1 MKLRNFF
8 ALFLSLVLLM
18 GLNGC
23 APGANSSSALIT
35 VKLKKTQELNTRA
48 AAYWSESKKPQQ
60 IGEPVSVVEYAAPF
74 SYGLQYPKT
83 GYQSVDDMIAQA
95 VAERRAAFDKK
106 YLLPENLPESG
117 KPSADTALFLR
128 YETYLTEDGNLSLVL
143 FEREEPADAAPVTQ
157 LYILHYDLAAGTA
170 QKPEDLMWERFRENA
185 SAYTQKYFLETE
197 PYKKGLF
204 GDYKKTLASDSS
216 TFDRF
221 ALTDDGVLFYFEP
234 YQLFPGSYGL
244 VRLIIPYED
253 MRAKAAPPQAAPD
266 IAGFDAEKPMV
277 ALTFDD
283 GPNPRN
289 TGAILDTLEQYNAV
303 ATFFD
308 LGSLVE
314 RYPAVVQREIALG
327 CEVGSHSYNHKDF
340 KKLSNAEIS
349 NDVKAVSRAFQSA
362 IGQEPT
368 LFRPPYGNTNQ
379 RVNGQIPMPLV
390 LWSVDTL
397 DWKSRN
403 ATSVMAAVKK
413 AGNLDGKVILMH
425 GIYESSA
432 EATAQLVPYLLEEG
446 YQLVT
451 VSQLIE
457 AKYGETPQPSKLY
470 GYDYFQ

>member
-1 MKLRNFF
+1 MKIRNFF
-8 ALFLSLVLLM
+8 AFFLSFVLLA

-23 APGANSSSALIT
+23 APSVGSSSALIA
-35 VKLKKTQELNTRA
+35 VKVKKTQELNAHA
-48 AAYWSESKKPQQ
+48 AAYWAESKNPQQ

-83 GYQSVDDMIAQA
+83 GYQNIDDLIVQA
-95 VAERRAAFDKK
+95 VAERRAEFDKK
-106 YLLPENLPESG
+106 YLLPENLPKNG
-117 KPSADTALFLR
+117 KPSADTTLLLR
-128 YETYLTEDGNLSLVL
+128 YETYLAEDDHLSLVL
-143 FEREEPADAAPVTQ
+143 FERQEPAGGAPETQ
-157 LYILHYDLAAGTA
+157 LHILHFDLAGGAA
-170 QKPEDLMWERFRENA
+170 QSPEDLMWERFRENA

-204 GDYKKTLASDSS
+204 GDYAQTLAPDSG

-221 ALTDDGVLFYFEP
+221 ALTADGVLFYFDP
-234 YQLFPGSYGL
+234 YLLFPGSYGL
-244 VRLIIPYED
+244 VRLTIPYED
-253 MRAKAAPPQAAPD
+253 MRAEAAPPKASPD
-266 IAGFDAEKPMV
+266 AVGFDPEKPMV

-283 GPNPRN
+283 GPNPKN
-289 TGAILDTLEQYNAV
+289 TSAILDTLEEYGVV

-314 RYPAVVQREIALG
+314 RYPAVTQREIALG

-349 NDVKAVSRAFQSA
+349 NDVKAVSRAFQNA

-379 RVNGQIPMPLV
+379 RVNGQIPLPIV

-403 ATSVMAAVKK
+403 AASVMAAVKK

-457 AKYGETPQPSKLY
+457 TKYGETPQPCKLY
-470 GYDYFQ
+470 GYDYFR